1 MEAHLKST
9 LGELTHA
16 HLNDLSDKA
25 AIDNSSKL
33 EIHKDTPGDKEDFKE
48 LIFAIEV
55 WRN

>member
-1 MEAHLKST
+1 MKST